1 MKSGFFA
8 AIVLCSLLFLA
19 PAAHSSVLLVSDSSG
34 STHADVRKV
43 SATGLQPLS
52 RVILRQRIAQLSP
65 DKLLRRSSVNSIQL
79 QLFDNLHLTA
89 LQKQDVRGPDG
100 FLMWTGAI
108 EGVEGGRLVLV
119 VRDGLLFG
127 SVYLPSS
134 IIQIRPVSV
143 MAGSG
148 ETSVAEES
156 QPFQGASDP
165 RDYIIREIAYPSGT
179 GGMDTGTGATSDAR
193 RLLELVNLER
203 EADGLQTLEYSDQLA
218 EAARRHATDM
228 ASHNYFAHELSDGEQ
243 FWQNVFDCGYPVSV
257 VGENLAAGVSTPAE
271 AFECLFSSPGHRA
284 NIMNST
290 FTQTGVGDAE
300 NGATAYRYYWAQEFG
315 AASAN
320 SAQSVRLSADR
331 APL

>member
-1 MKSGFFA
+1 MKSRFCA
-8 AIVLCSLLFLA
+8 AIVFCSLLFLA
-19 PAAHSSVLLVSDSSG
+19 PVAHSSVLLVSESSG
-34 STHADVRKV
+34 TTQGAL
-43 SATGLQPLS
+43 ATLQPLS
-52 RVILRQRIAQLSP
+52 RVVLRQRIAQLSP
-65 DKLLRRSSVNSIQL
+65 DKLLYRSSVNSIQL
-79 QLFDNLHLTA
+79 QLFGNLHLTA
-89 LQKQDVRGPDG
+89 LQKQDVHGPDG

-108 EGVEGGRLVLV
+108 EGVQGGRVVLV
-119 VRDGLLFG
+119 VRDGLIFG

-143 MAGSG
+143 MKNPVS
-148 ETSVAEES
+148 
-156 QPFQGASDP
+156 SDP
-165 RDYIIREIAYPSGT
+165 RDYIIREIACQSGT
-179 GGMDTGTGATSDAR
+179 GGLDRGAGATSDAR

-203 EADGLQTLEYSDQLA
+203 EADGLQSLEYSDQLA

-315 AASAN
+315 AASTN